1 MKQNVSQEAKHTA
14 NDTTSND
21 GRKHAH
27 WVICCEWDSAFR
39 DTDRTHDCCCF
50 TCFLFLF
57 GEFFLEQER
66 G

>member
-39 DTDRTHDCCCF
+39 DTDGGVQIAMPTPPISH
-50 TCFLFLF
+50 
-57 GEFFLEQER
+57 G
-66 G
+66 